1 MSPQLKDLGG
11 SNGSLDSQEE
21 SPRVG
26 GGGGSSGKA
35 QDEQLLLKPGSAAS
49 EAAGAASPLESL
61 EELEKKCAPYVR
73 QDAYGTMGRG
83 ELSPAEKVLLGISLV
98 TLVPIRLVVG
108 IFVVVLYYLICRLCT
123 LFYAPNRE
131 DGKDDYAHMVGW
143 RRVVVVR
150 AGRFLSRIMLFVLGF
165 YWIRESHRSFSAEV

>member
-1 MSPQLKDLGG
+1 MSSELKDLGR
-11 SNGSLDSQEE
+11 SNGSIDSQEE

-35 QDEQLLLKPGSAAS
+35 KDERPLLKPGSAAS
-49 EAAGAASPLESL
+49 EAAGAATPSESL
-61 EELEKKCAPYVR
+61 EELEKKYAPYVR
-73 QDAYGTMGRG
+73 KDAYGTMGRG
-83 ELSPAEKVLLGISLV
+83 ELPPVEKVLLGIALV

-108 IFVVVLYYLICRLCT
+108 IVVVVLYYLICRLCT
-123 LFYAPNRE
+123 LFYPPNPE

-150 AGRFLSRIMLFVLGF
+150 TGRFLSRVLLFVLGF